1 MIYGALGNT
10 LKMSSMKMFCN
21 FSLFSA
27 MFSFLFHSIFGNTYF
42 CNFMEIG
49 ADNMYG
55 KTIVP
60 VLVSGKEL
68 MVVKFSLLVVVMM
81 IKLLPIH
88 L

>member
-1 MIYGALGNT
+1 MIYSTEVNTFMKTGAG
-10 LKMSSMKMFCN
+10 
-21 FSLFSA
+21 
-27 MFSFLFHSIFGNTYF
+27 
-42 CNFMEIG
+42 
-49 ADNMYG
+49 NMYG

-81 IKLLPIH
+81 IKLQLIH